1 MSIQQITNYF
11 RLHNVKQ
18 FQESVSEVANSV
30 YYVFAG
36 KSTPYSAGDATIP
49 AIINSDKETFYDPYE
64 NMVFGKRVTPSSVVV
79 AAPRYDWT
87 ANTKYIAYRGDIDL
101 SDKQYYACV
110 NTGATYAVFKCLDNF
125 GNSASTIQPDPT
137 QTSPNDEY
145 YSTADGYVWKYMYD
159 VDATIF
165 NTYATPL
172 YLPIIA
178 NNAVVANAV
187 PGALEVFS
195 VTYRGS
201 NYNTFLS
208 NSFISTDL
216 RVGGSTTTYNI
227 ANNAINATN
236 FYQGSFLYLT
246 SGPGAGEGKKIVD
259 YQVTGSAK
267 TVTLESAFT
276 TSPTTATNYEITP
289 SVLIY
294 GDGNGAVA
302 RAIVNTSASNSIIRI
317 EVLSRGNNYS
327 WAEAE
332 VVGNTGGVS
341 NTATI
346 VPILGP
352 KGGHG
357 SNPEHELGGTALCIS
372 ISFANTE
379 TGTIPVVND
388 YRQIGLIKDPL
399 FSNVV
404 ISTLNLSGSF
414 AVGETV
420 TQANTGATGL
430 VAAWDGVSSLQLT
443 SVNGIILTGNT
454 TVNFLTGGT
463 TNATA
468 SVSTYQNNGAAK
480 NFNTFDQRHRYTFN
494 PISGVFIQ
502 DEQIFQTDIQLANAF
517 FHSNTASTLALTNQ
531 RGNLNTGNTIIG
543 QQSSASANLLF
554 YIPPDLIVGSGEV
567 MFIENQFPISRSNSQ
582 TETVK
587 LILQF

>member
-1 MSIQQITNYF
+1 M
-11 RLHNVKQ
+11 
-18 FQESVSEVANSV
+18 
-30 YYVFAG
+30 
-36 KSTPYSAGDATIP
+36 
-49 AIINSDKETFYDPYE
+49 
-64 NMVFGKRVTPSSVVV
+64 
-79 AAPRYDWT
+79 
-87 ANTKYIAYRGDIDL
+87 
-101 SDKQYYACV
+101 
-110 NTGATYAVFKCLDNF
+110 
-125 GNSASTIQPDPT
+125 
-137 QTSPNDEY
+137 
-145 YSTADGYVWKYMYD
+145 
-159 VDATIF
+159 
-165 NTYATPL
+165 
-172 YLPIIA
+172 
-178 NNAVVANAV
+178 
-187 PGALEVFS
+187 
-195 VTYRGS
+195 
-201 NYNTFLS
+201 
-208 NSFISTDL
+208 
-216 RVGGSTTTYNI
+216 
-227 ANNAINATN
+227 
-236 FYQGSFLYLT
+236 
-246 SGPGAGEGKKIVD
+246 
-259 YQVTGSAK
+259 
-267 TVTLESAFT
+267 
-276 TSPTTATNYEITP
+276 
-289 SVLIY
+289 
-294 GDGNGAVA
+294 
-302 RAIVNTSASNSIIRI
+302 
-317 EVLSRGNNYS
+317 
-327 WAEAE
+327 
-332 VVGNTGGVS
+332 
-341 NTATI
+341 
-346 VPILGP
+346 
-352 KGGHG
+352 
-357 SNPEHELGGTALCIS
+357 GGTALCIS

-517 FHSNTASTLALTNQ
+517 FHSNTASTLSLMNQ

-554 YIPPDLIVGSGEV
+554 YTPPDLIVGSGEV

>member
-1 MSIQQITNYF
+1 M
-11 RLHNVKQ
+11 
-18 FQESVSEVANSV
+18 
-30 YYVFAG
+30 
-36 KSTPYSAGDATIP
+36 
-49 AIINSDKETFYDPYE
+49 
-64 NMVFGKRVTPSSVVV
+64 
-79 AAPRYDWT
+79 
-87 ANTKYIAYRGDIDL
+87 
-101 SDKQYYACV
+101 
-110 NTGATYAVFKCLDNF
+110 
-125 GNSASTIQPDPT
+125 
-137 QTSPNDEY
+137 
-145 YSTADGYVWKYMYD
+145 
-159 VDATIF
+159 
-165 NTYATPL
+165 
-172 YLPIIA
+172 
-178 NNAVVANAV
+178 
-187 PGALEVFS
+187 
-195 VTYRGS
+195 
-201 NYNTFLS
+201 
-208 NSFISTDL
+208 
-216 RVGGSTTTYNI
+216 
-227 ANNAINATN
+227 
-236 FYQGSFLYLT
+236 T

-259 YQVTGSAK
+259 YQVIGSAK

-289 SVLIY
+289 NVLIY

-341 NTATI
+341 NSATI

-517 FHSNTASTLALTNQ
+517 FHSNTASTLSLMNQ

-554 YIPPDLIVGSGEV
+554 YTPPDLIVGSGEV